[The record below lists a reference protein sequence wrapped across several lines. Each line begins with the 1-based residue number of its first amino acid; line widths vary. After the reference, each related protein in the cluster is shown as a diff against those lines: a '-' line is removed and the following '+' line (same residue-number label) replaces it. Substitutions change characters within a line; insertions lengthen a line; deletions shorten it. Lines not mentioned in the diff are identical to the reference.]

1 MMETIIKLVQL
12 LQYLPEVIAFLHEV
26 VVTGERL
33 TLAIEH
39 RQNSTPV
46 QPTKPTPQKSITTA
60 NDPMTQINTITQSD
74 DFKRIEAGD

>member
-1 MMETIIKLVQL
+1 METIIKLVQL
-12 LQYLPEVIAFLHEV
+12 LQYLPELVAFLHEV

-39 RQNSTPV
+39 RQVSTPV
-46 QPTKPTPQKSITTA
+46 QPTKPNPQTNITTV
-60 NDPMTQINTITQSD
+60 NNPMTQINNITQSE